1 MCWVQNRG
9 DSGVG
14 KRNMGNVHWSDT
26 CVGRAFPVQVVM
38 NFTGIA
44 NVIQNCIKWAVQAT
58 WSFMTRRHCLAL
70 HQRLPTILYF
80 IKSNCHPGTP
90 ACMLLGSTDHT
101 DKRVTD
107 SGQQFQRMCQL
118 TANITHQIVSKQ
130 LFGWFQNI
138 DFQVTSSRGRMSYSH
153 RSLEPGSNYTL
164 TSIIKVLF
172 CVKPLNLG
180 VIF

>member
-1 MCWVQNRG
+1 
-9 DSGVG
+9 
-14 KRNMGNVHWSDT
+14 
-26 CVGRAFPVQVVM
+26 
-38 NFTGIA
+38 
-44 NVIQNCIKWAVQAT
+44 
-58 WSFMTRRHCLAL
+58 
-70 HQRLPTILYF
+70 
-80 IKSNCHPGTP
+80 
-90 ACMLLGSTDHT
+90 MLLGSTDHT